1 MTADSGLG
9 GANFAAGKG
18 EMVAL
23 DFATGHVLWD
33 TQLPQMPDG
42 AATVANDLV
51 FTTTFDGYVIAF
63 ARDDGSILWKQS
75 SPPSR
80 TRRSAIEGDTLIT
93 AASFPGGKGQTTE
106 LIARSG
112 WAPAGA

>member
-42 AATVANDLV
+42 AATVA
-51 FTTTFDGYVIAF
+51 TT
-63 ARDDGSILWKQS
+63 S
-75 SPPSR
+75 SSRPPS
-80 TRRSAIEGDTLIT
+80 T
-93 AASFPGGKGQTTE
+93 AT
-106 LIARSG
+106 
-112 WAPAGA
+112 